1 MSGNT
6 HTDILLAGAF
16 AAFTVDLL
24 VYPLDTLK
32 TRWQSPD
39 FSRLFYNA
47 ATNTVNRRALFRGAY
62 QGVGS
67 VIIATLPSSGA
78 FFTTYEGVK
87 AFLNTHAHSLPHGSL
102 PDPLIHAAASSVGEL
117 VSCAILT
124 PAEVIKQNAQMV
136 NTSAATASSVSP
148 TVQTLRKFRHNPLAL
163 WRGYGALA
171 GRNLPHTAIQFPLFE
186 RMKQAIWARRERD
199 GTKTGTLL
207 ESGLV
212 TAVSAGS
219 AGSVAAVLTTP
230 IDVLK
235 TRIMLAAADGEASSS
250 SSNPKPSNGNG
261 NGLVDALG
269 NKKTQVRPRAGGS
282 KSMAIIREIL
292 AQEGMRGLWRG
303 GALRGVWTF
312 IGLGLYLGVYE
323 TGRVF
328 LARRRGE
335 DVGIEDV
342 V

>member
-32 TRWQSPD
+32 TRLQSPD

-47 ATNTVNRRALFRGAY
+47 STNTINRRALFRGAY

-136 NTSAATASSVSP
+136 NTSAATSSAVSP

-163 WRGYGALA
+163 WRGYSALA

-186 RMKQAIWARRERD
+186 RMKQAIWAHRERE

-235 TRIMLAAADGEASSS
+235 TRIMLAAADGEASANSS
-250 SSNPKPSNGNG
+250 PKPGNGNG

-269 NKKTQVRPRAGGS
+269 KKKSQTRQRAGGS
-282 KSMAIIREIL
+282 KSMAIVREIL
-292 AQEGMRGLWRG
+292 AREGMRGLWRG

-312 IGLGLYLGVYE
+312 VGLGLYLGVYE

-342 V
+342 L

>member
-32 TRWQSPD
+32 TRLQSPD
-39 FSRLFYNA
+39 FSRLFVNA
-47 ATNTVNRRALFRGAY
+47 ATNTVDRRALFRGSY

-87 AFLNTHAHSLPHGSL
+87 AFLQTHAHSLPHGTL

-136 NTSAATASSVSP
+136 NTLAANSSSLSP
-148 TVQTLRKFRHNPLAL
+148 TMQTLRKFRHNPLAL
-163 WRGYGALA
+163 WRGYSALA

-186 RMKQAIWARRERD
+186 RMKQAIWERRERN

-219 AGSVAAVLTTP
+219 AGSVAAVITTP

-235 TRIMLAAADGEASSS
+235 TRIMLAAGDGEPVH
-250 SSNPKPSNGNG
+250 NPKPSNGNG
-261 NGLVDALG
+261 NSNGLVDALG
-269 NKKTQVRPRAGGS
+269 KKKSQVRPRPSRGS
-282 KSMAIIREIL
+282 IAILREIL
-292 AQEGMRGLWRG
+292 AQEGFRGLWRG

-335 DVGIEDV
+335 NVSVEDV
-342 V
+342 M